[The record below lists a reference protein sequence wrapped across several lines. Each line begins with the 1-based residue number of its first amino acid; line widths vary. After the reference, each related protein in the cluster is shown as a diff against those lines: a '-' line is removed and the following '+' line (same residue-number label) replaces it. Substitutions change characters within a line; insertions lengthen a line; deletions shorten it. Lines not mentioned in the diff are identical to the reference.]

1 MIVQISIHYILHS
14 MLFNFKAIFNLNSN
28 KMKNAFLLAFYFFTI
43 GLSAQTSTLSPYQ
56 KKTKNTER
64 FARPVNTGV
73 NHTLLI
79 LGSAWE
85 VSPELGDEIAVYDS
99 DKNMVASVAWRPEQE
114 GHSGLAIWGDDQTTS
129 AKEGMTNG
137 ETFSIVLFDKSED
150 KMTALKIDRWERGDN
165 VFAKDGVS
173 VVGSIISNSVLVQ
186 DLELFQNVPN
196 PVLDNTSISFYLPK
210 DGKIKLTVSNTLG
223 QDVLTLSNEEYAKGM
238 HTISM
243 DALSLSTGVYFYKL
257 EANNASITKQLTL
270 VK

>member
-1 MIVQISIHYILHS
+1 MKKLSISLA
-14 MLFNFKAIFNLNSN
+14 LFISA
-28 KMKNAFLLAFYFFTI
+28 
-43 GLSAQTSTLSPYQ
+43 GLFAQTANLSSYQ
-56 KKTKNTER
+56 KKTMNIER

-79 LGSAWE
+79 LSSAWE

-99 DKNMVASVAWRPEQE
+99 EKNMVASVAWRPEQD
-114 GHSGLAIWGDDQTTS
+114 GHTGLAIWGDDETTS

-150 KMTALKIDRWERGDN
+150 NMTSLKINRWERGDDT
-165 VFAKDGVS
+165 FTKDGVS
-173 VVGSIISNSVLVQ
+173 VVGSITTTAVISQ

-196 PVLDNTSISFYLPK
+196 PVLDNTSISFYLPQ
-210 DGKIKLTVSNTLG
+210 DGKINLRVSNTLG
-223 QDVLTLSNEEYAKGM
+223 QEVLTLSNEEYTKGM

-243 DALSLSTGVYFYKL
+243 DASSLSTGVYFYKL
-257 EANNASITKQLTL
+257 ESNNTSITKQLTL

>member
-1 MIVQISIHYILHS
+1 MKKLSISLA
-14 MLFNFKAIFNLNSN
+14 LFISA
-28 KMKNAFLLAFYFFTI
+28 
-43 GLSAQTSTLSPYQ
+43 GLFAQTANLSSYQ
-56 KKTKNTER
+56 KKTMNIER

-99 DKNMVASVAWRPEQE
+99 EKNMVASVAWRPEQD
-114 GHSGLAIWGDDQTTS
+114 GHTGLAIWGDDETTS

-150 KMTALKIDRWERGDN
+150 NMTSLKINRWERGDDT
-165 VFAKDGVS
+165 FTKDGVS
-173 VVGSIISNSVLVQ
+173 VVGSITTTAVISQ

-196 PVLDNTSISFYLPK
+196 PVLDNTSISFYLPQ
-210 DGKIKLTVSNTLG
+210 DGKINLRVSNTLG
-223 QDVLTLSNEEYAKGM
+223 QEVLTLSNEEYTKGM

-243 DALSLSTGVYFYKL
+243 DASSLSTGVYFYKL
-257 EANNASITKQLTL
+257 ESNNTSITKQLTL

>member
-1 MIVQISIHYILHS
+1 MKKLLTLFPFFSIG
-14 MLFNFKAIFNLNSN
+14 
-28 KMKNAFLLAFYFFTI
+28 LLA
-43 GLSAQTSTLSPYQ
+43 QTTHLNTYQ
-56 KKTKNTER
+56 NNTMNTER

-99 DKNMVASVAWRPEQE
+99 ERNMVASIAWSPEQE
-114 GHSGLAIWGDDQTTS
+114 GHSGLAIWGDDETTS
-129 AKEGMTNG
+129 AKEGMTKG
-137 ETFSIVLFDKSED
+137 ESFSIVLFDKSED
-150 KMTALKIDRWERGDN
+150 KMTSLKINRWERGDN

-173 VVGSIISNSVLVQ
+173 VVGSISNKTVLTQ

-196 PVLDNTSISFYLPK
+196 PVINTTSISFYLPQN
-210 DGKIKLTVSNTLG
+210 GKINLTLSNTLG
-223 QDVLTLSNEEYAKGM
+223 QEVLTLSKEEYSKGM
-238 HTISM
+238 HTLSM
-243 DALSLSTGVYFYKL
+243 DASSLSTGVYFYKL

>member
-1 MIVQISIHYILHS
+1 MKTNYLSFALVFSAG
-14 MLFNFKAIFNLNSN
+14 LF
-28 KMKNAFLLAFYFFTI
+28 
-43 GLSAQTSTLSPYQ
+43 AQTANLSSYQ
-56 KKTKNTER
+56 MKTMNTER

-79 LGSAWE
+79 LSSAWE

-99 DKNMVASVAWRPEQE
+99 EKNMVASVAWRPEQD
-114 GHSGLAIWGDDQTTS
+114 GHTGLAIWGDDETTS

-150 KMTALKIDRWERGDN
+150 NMTSLKINRWERGDDT
-165 VFAKDGVS
+165 FTKDGVS
-173 VVGSIISNSVLVQ
+173 VVGSITTTAVISQ

-196 PVLDNTSISFYLPK
+196 PVLDNTSISFYLPQ
-210 DGKIKLTVSNTLG
+210 DGKINLRVSNTLV
-223 QDVLTLSNEEYAKGM
+223 QEVLTLSNEEYTKGM

-243 DALSLSTGVYFYKL
+243 DASSLSSGVYFYKL
-257 EANNASITKQLTL
+257 ESNNTSITKQLTL